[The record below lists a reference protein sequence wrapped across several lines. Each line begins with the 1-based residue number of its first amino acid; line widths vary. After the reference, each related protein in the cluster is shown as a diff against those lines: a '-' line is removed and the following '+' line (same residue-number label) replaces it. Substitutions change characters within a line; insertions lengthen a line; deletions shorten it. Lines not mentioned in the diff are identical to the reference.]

1 MVRWVV
7 LTQRS
12 KPRTGLGVSSE
23 PSCRGRV
30 KCLCF
35 HNTPESS
42 GSLKVEERLADLT
55 ADLVEYEE
63 NSVFLER
70 LFSLKAGVWE
80 DVTTLCRGLVH
91 LEDDMAQ
98 LQRSSK
104 GGLRVTWLG
113 YPASTH
119 GKGYCLIIFF
129 AEELHWG
136 NVALYNKRGFSQKFG
151 RRVRTAK

>member
-1 MVRWVV
+1 M
-7 LTQRS
+7 
-12 KPRTGLGVSSE
+12 
-23 PSCRGRV
+23 
-30 KCLCF
+30 
-35 HNTPESS
+35 
-42 GSLKVEERLADLT
+42 KVEERLEELT
-55 ADLVEYEE
+55 ADLVESEE

-80 DVTTLCRGLVH
+80 DVTALCRDIVH

-104 GGLRVTWLG
+104 DGLRATWLN

-129 AEELHWG
+129 AEELHWS
-136 NVALYNKRGFSQKFG
+136 NVALYNKQWFSRKAT
-151 RRVRTAK
+151 RRVRTANQ